1 MLDGKTAIVT
11 GAAGDLGS
19 AMARQLA
26 EYGGRVACNTFW
38 KISSI
43 RPASG
48 SISAKR
54 SQK

>member
-11 GAAGDLGS
+11 GAGDLGKRI
-19 AMARQLA
+19 APQLA
-26 EYGGRVACNTFW
+26 EYGAGVACNTFW
-38 KISSI
+38 KISTI
-43 RPASG
+43 RPANG